1 MLQIGSSIDRDGLVT
16 AARTLS
22 EAILLES
29 SIQLEIDPSEMNCG
43 VRFLKIDGVSYLD
56 IFIYD
61 TSSGGAGYANMTG
74 LYFGSIFSGVVKLL
88 RKVDCC
94 TSSCYRCLQNYGNR
108 FHHNHLDKK
117 YGLMLWKK
125 INDDVLP
132 DLYSSA
138 EQMVLAGSLSKLMAL
153 EGWSISVDGKDK
165 LLLEKDGRKI
175 FLVIYPALL
184 DQSYI
189 RSVTPNIDVCISD
202 FEIEKSLASAYLKAT
217 SI

>member
-1 MLQIGSSIDRDGLVT
+1 MMQIGSSIDKDGLIT

-43 VRFLKIDGVSYLD
+43 VRFLKIEGVGYLD

-74 LYFGSIFSGVVKLL
+74 LYFGAIFSGVIKLL

-125 INDDVLP
+125 INDDILP
-132 DLYSSA
+132 DLYTSG
-138 EQMVLAGSLSKLMAL
+138 EQIVLAGGLGKLMAL
-153 EGWSISVDGKDK
+153 EGWSMSIDGKDR
-165 LLLEKDGRKI
+165 LQFEKDGHKVS
-175 FLVIYPALL
+175 LVIYPVLL
-184 DQSYI
+184 DQSFV
-189 RSVTPNIDVCISD
+189 RNSVLNIDICISD
-202 FEIEKSLASAYLKAT
+202 FEIEKSLASAYLKVT